1 MKTVGSGSEEDIDVS
16 NEGRYQQRLSTFAAN
31 WRAVALRGLV
41 ALLFGLVVLF
51 WPSLVFAV
59 LAVLFGLYA
68 VVDGA
73 ITFLPALRSSDRGA
87 RRWLPLAEG
96 AVGVIAGLIAL
107 LLSGMAGN
115 GLVYV
120 IVGWALATG
129 TLKILT
135 AILLRAEVEN
145 GWLLSGSGALSVLF
159 GIVLAALAGS
169 DAPFLAPLIGAF
181 AAVVGLALIVFA
193 FRLRERRR

>member
-1 MKTVGSGSEEDIDVS
+1 MNSPVVEPEEDIDMT
-16 NEGRYQQRLSTFAAN
+16 NEGRYRQRLSTFAAN
-31 WRAVALRGLV
+31 WRALALRGLV

-51 WPSLVFAV
+51 WPGLVFAV
-59 LAVLFGLYA
+59 LALLFGIYA

-107 LLSGMAGN
+107 LLSGMTAN

-120 IVGWALATG
+120 IVVWAVATG

-135 AILLRAEVEN
+135 AILLRAAVEN
-145 GWLLSGSGALSVLF
+145 GWLLAGSGALSVLF
-159 GIVLAALAGS
+159 GVLLAALAGA
-169 DAPFLAPLIGAF
+169 DVPFLAPLVGAF
-181 AAVVGLALIVFA
+181 AVVVGLALIVFA
-193 FRLRERRR
+193 FRLRERE